1 MDHLRYAYGGSG
13 TPEHLPAKKAKKLKV
28 KNSEVIS
35 PEKQRHAVP
44 VHLDSK
50 FFVQAGVKNVRSPL
64 KLNNLKGLSIVSEK
78 VELNITASKFNET
91 DTPPVAPSPSK
102 QGENGA

>member
-1 MDHLRYAYGGSG
+1 M
-13 TPEHLPAKKAKKLKV
+13 KKT
-28 KNSEVIS
+28 EVIS

-78 VELNITASKFNET
+78 VELNIEANKFKEP
-91 DTPPVAPSPSK
+91 DSPYL
-102 QGENGA
+102 